1 MKEVGQVRHIF
12 IFLITWVSV
21 LQKGAENSSK
31 PGEEEAIIYLTQKF
45 GDQARH
51 NSETRTVKGIGNS
64 VHTCEIRPRPKG
76 SAEAV
81 HLCALNS
88 CSVHQEI

>member
-1 MKEVGQVRHIF
+1 MKEVGQVRDNNIF

-51 NSETRTVKGIGNS
+51 NSETWTVKDSDSQGKGIGS
-64 VHTCEIRPRPKG
+64 SAHTLRNTTATQRD
-76 SAEAV
+76 S
-81 HLCALNS
+81 
-88 CSVHQEI
+88 